1 MIRLERILHP
11 TDFSDA
17 SLRAAEYAVEFA
29 KRFGARL
36 YLLHVIEDPLPTI
49 AALGGYAP
57 SREELQSF
65 AATALSTWLDAF
77 DTGSVAVERA
87 YVHGHPFP
95 EIVRFARDR
104 TMDLIVIGTHGRG
117 FSPHL
122 LMGSVAEK
130 VVRKAPC
137 PVLSVHPEDFRFVM
151 P

>member
-17 SLRAAEYAVEFA
+17 SLRAAEYAVELA
-29 KRFGARL
+29 RQFGARL

-49 AALGGYAP
+49 VALGGYVP
-57 SREELQSF
+57 GRDELEAF
-65 AATALSTWLDAF
+65 ARTALNTWLDAF
-77 DTGSVAVERA
+77 DTGSLAIEREC
-87 YVHGHPFP
+87 VHGHAFP

-104 TMDLIVIGTHGRG
+104 EIDLIVIGTHGRG
-117 FSPHL
+117 YTQHF